1 MLYGCCVNLLPKT
14 LDRIGLEYAGR
25 LKRLG
30 YDYIEL
36 PLNELAQLS
45 EQEFRDART
54 VLEELDLPCRACN
67 DFYARPLSDHRL
79 RRHLQSGADRLPP
92 AGPGAGGPAGHLL
105 RGLRQSL
112 VPQLPR
118 ALLPGGAFG
127 QIAEFL
133 SLAGEEAAPY
143 QVVIAIE
150 PINRGETN
158 MLNHFSDGV
167 RMARTVDYPNVRVL
181 CDYYHLRFEG
191 DSPSVLLDGGRELL
205 VHTHI
210 SQLEGRRYPTD
221 LSLEPTLPE
230 YAGVLRQIG
239 YAGGGERRVQ
249 GGCPGALGGAGGAG
263 PGESQAG
270 AGLTV
275 PPPSFNIFLS

>member
-67 DFYARPLSDHRL
+67 DFMPARFQITGPDVTSRAELTDYL
-79 RRHLQSGADRLPP
+79 RRALERAARLGISFAVFGSPWSRSCP
-92 AGPGAGGPAGHLL
+92 EHYSREA
-105 RGLRQSL
+105 
-112 VPQLPR
+112 
-118 ALLPGGAFG
+118 AFG

-167 RMARTVDYPNVRVL
+167 RMARTGPGLPQCPGPVRLLPPAVRGGPPL
-181 CDYYHLRFEG
+181 C
-191 DSPSVLLDGGRELL
+191 PA
-205 VHTHI
+205 
-210 SQLEGRRYPTD
+210 GRRERAVDPH
-221 LSLEPTLPE
+221 PHLP
-230 YAGVLRQIG
+230 AGR
-239 YAGGGERRVQ
+239 
-249 GGCPGALGGAGGAG
+249 
-263 PGESQAG
+263 
-270 AGLTV
+270 
-275 PPPSFNIFLS
+275 PPLPH

>member
-67 DFYARPLSDHRL
+67 DFMPARFQITGSDITSRAELTDYL
-79 RRHLQSGADRLPP
+79 RRALERAARLGISFAVFGSPWSRSCP
-92 AGPGAGGPAGHLL
+92 EHYSREA
-105 RGLRQSL
+105 
-112 VPQLPR
+112 
-118 ALLPGGAFG
+118 AFG

-167 RMARTVDYPNVRVL
+167 RMARTVDHPNVRVL
-181 CDYYHLRFEG
+181 CDYY
-191 DSPSVLLDGGRELL
+191 
-205 VHTHI
+205 THI

-239 YAGGGERRVQ
+239 YAGGVSVESKVDAPEHWEEQ
-249 GGCPGALGGAGGAG
+249 AALALANLRQVLG
-263 PGESQAG
+263 
-270 AGLTV
+270 
-275 PPPSFNIFLS
+275 

>member
-14 LDRIGLEYAGR
+14 LDRVGLEYAGR

-36 PLNELAQLS
+36 PLTELAQLS
-45 EQEFRDART
+45 EQEFRAARAE
-54 VLEELDLPCRACN
+54 LEGLDLPCRSCN
-67 DFYARPLSDHRL
+67 DFMPARFQITGPDLTPRAELTDYL
-79 RRHLQSGADRLPP
+79 RRALERAARLGAPYAVFGSPWSRSCPEGFSRE
-92 AGPGAGGPAGHLL
+92 A
-105 RGLRQSL
+105 
-112 VPQLPR
+112 
-118 ALLPGGAFG
+118 AFG

-133 SLAGEEAAPY
+133 SLAGEEAAQY
-143 QVVIAIE
+143 QVVLAIE
-150 PINRGETN
+150 PINRSETN
-158 MLNHFSDGV
+158 MLNRFSDGV
-167 RMARTVDYPNVRVL
+167 RMARAVDHPNVRIL

-221 LSLEPTLPE
+221 LALEPMLPE

-239 YAGGGERRVQ
+239 YTGGVSVESRVDAPEQ
-249 GGCPGALGGAGGAG
+249 WEGQAALALANLRQVLG
-263 PGESQAG
+263 
-270 AGLTV
+270 
-275 PPPSFNIFLS
+275 

>member
-1 MLYGCCVNLLPKT
+1 MAGCSLY
-14 LDRIGLEYAGR
+14 
-25 LKRLG
+25 
-30 YDYIEL
+30 
-36 PLNELAQLS
+36 
-45 EQEFRDART
+45 
-54 VLEELDLPCRACN
+54 
-67 DFYARPLSDHRL
+67 
-79 RRHLQSGADRLPP
+79 
-92 AGPGAGGPAGHLL
+92 
-105 RGLRQSL
+105 GLRQSL
-112 VPQLPR
+112 VPQRPEHYSR
-118 ALLPGGAFG
+118 EAAFD

-143 QVVIAIE
+143 QVVISIE
-150 PINRGETN
+150 HNNRGETN

-167 RMARTVDYPNVRVL
+167 RMARTVDHPNVRVL

-239 YAGGGERRVQ
+239 YAGGVSVESKVDAPEHWEEQ
-249 GGCPGALGGAGGAG
+249 AALALANLRQVLG
-263 PGESQAG
+263 
-270 AGLTV
+270 
-275 PPPSFNIFLS
+275 

>member
-1 MLYGCCVNLLPKT
+1 MY
-14 LDRIGLEYAGR
+14 
-25 LKRLG
+25 KRQG
-30 YDYIEL
+30 ISFAVFGSPWSRSCPEHYSRE
-36 PLNELAQLS
+36 A
-45 EQEFRDART
+45 
-54 VLEELDLPCRACN
+54 
-67 DFYARPLSDHRL
+67 
-79 RRHLQSGADRLPP
+79 
-92 AGPGAGGPAGHLL
+92 
-105 RGLRQSL
+105 
-112 VPQLPR
+112 
-118 ALLPGGAFG
+118 AFG

-191 DSPSVLLDGGRELL
+191 DPPSVLLDGGSELL
-205 VHTHI
+205 IHTHI

-221 LSLEPTLPE
+221 LSLEPMLPE

-239 YAGGGERRVQ
+239 YAGGVSVESKVDAPEHWEEQ
-249 GGCPGALGGAGGAG
+249 AALALANLRQVLG
-263 PGESQAG
+263 
-270 AGLTV
+270 
-275 PPPSFNIFLS
+275 

>member
-1 MLYGCCVNLLPKT
+1 M
-14 LDRIGLEYAGR
+14 
-25 LKRLG
+25 
-30 YDYIEL
+30 
-36 PLNELAQLS
+36 
-45 EQEFRDART
+45 
-54 VLEELDLPCRACN
+54 LEELDLPCRACN
-67 DFYARPLSDHRL
+67 DFMPARFQITGPDVTSRAELTDYL
-79 RRHLQSGADRLPP
+79 RRA
-92 AGPGAGGPAGHLL
+92 PGAGGPAGHLL

-191 DSPSVLLDGGRELL
+191 DPPSVLLDGGSELL
-205 VHTHI
+205 IHTHI

-221 LSLEPTLPE
+221 LSLEPMLPE

-239 YAGGGERRVQ
+239 YAGGVSVESKVDAPEHWEEQ
-249 GGCPGALGGAGGAG
+249 AALALANLRQVLG
-263 PGESQAG
+263 
-270 AGLTV
+270 
-275 PPPSFNIFLS
+275 

>member
-67 DFYARPLSDHRL
+67 DFMPARFQITGPDVTSRAELTDYL
-79 RRHLQSGADRLPP
+79 RRALERAARLGISFAVFGSPWSRSCPEHYSREALWPDRRIPVPCGGGGRPISGGHCHRAHQPGRDQHAQPLLRRGTDGPHGGPPQCPGPVRLLPP
-92 AGPGAGGPAGHLL
+92 AVRGGP
-105 RGLRQSL
+105 
-112 VPQLPR
+112 
-118 ALLPGGAFG
+118 
-127 QIAEFL
+127 
-133 SLAGEEAAPY
+133 
-143 QVVIAIE
+143 
-150 PINRGETN
+150 
-158 MLNHFSDGV
+158 
-167 RMARTVDYPNVRVL
+167 
-181 CDYYHLRFEG
+181 
-191 DSPSVLLDGGRELL
+191 PSVLLDGGSELL
-205 VHTHI
+205 IHTHI

-221 LSLEPTLPE
+221 LSLEPMLPE

-239 YAGGGERRVQ
+239 YAGGVSVESKVDAPEHWEEQ
-249 GGCPGALGGAGGAG
+249 AALALANLRQVLG
-263 PGESQAG
+263 
-270 AGLTV
+270 
-275 PPPSFNIFLS
+275 

>member
-67 DFYARPLSDHRL
+67 DFMPARFQITGSDIT
-79 RRHLQSGADRLPP
+79 S
-92 AGPGAGGPAGHLL
+92 
-105 RGLRQSL
+105 
-112 VPQLPR
+112 R
-118 ALLPGGAFG
+118 AEHYSREAAFG

-239 YAGGGERRVQ
+239 YAGGVSVESKVDAPEHWEEQ
-249 GGCPGALGGAGGAG
+249 AALALANLRQVLG
-263 PGESQAG
+263 
-270 AGLTV
+270 
-275 PPPSFNIFLS
+275 

>member
-67 DFYARPLSDHRL
+67 DFMPARFQITGPDVTSRAELTDYL
-79 RRHLQSGADRLPP
+79 RRALERAARLGISFAVFGSPWSRSCP
-92 AGPGAGGPAGHLL
+92 EHYSREA
-105 RGLRQSL
+105 
-112 VPQLPR
+112 
-118 ALLPGGAFG
+118 AFG

-150 PINRGETN
+150 P
-158 MLNHFSDGV
+158 MLTAGTHEVRTIDDGWGVVTCDGRPAAHFE
-167 RMARTVDYPNVRVL
+167 RTVAITDDGPLVL
-181 CDYYHLRFEG
+181 T
-191 DSPSVLLDGGRELL
+191 PWNL
-205 VHTHI
+205 VKN
-210 SQLEGRRYPTD
+210 
-221 LSLEPTLPE
+221 SLETKDL
-230 YAGVLRQIG
+230 LQ
-239 YAGGGERRVQ
+239 
-249 GGCPGALGGAGGAG
+249 
-263 PGESQAG
+263 
-270 AGLTV
+270 
-275 PPPSFNIFLS
+275 